1 VLFVVR
7 WQIFVDFLVL
17 AAAFYALLRWARSA
31 RALRIALAVVGLHAV
46 ALLARHLDLV
56 ITSWL
61 LDGAAILA
69 IILLLLIFQ
78 PELRRALMRLDSVLQ
93 RWPRRLSS
101 LSEGNHAIAEAAFAL
116 AQARVGALI
125 VVARRDSIAE
135 LVDGGIALE
144 AITSLEL
151 LEAIFQKDSPLHDGA
166 AIIDGDRLLKA
177 GVVLPLTQR
186 RDVPGFYGTRH
197 RAGMGLAE
205 RSDAQVIVVSEE
217 RGKVTLMSGSKLQQ
231 HMADRDQL
239 ITALEQVQSVVRE
252 SGASRLRRYL
262 LVDLGLKLA
271 ALGLAVLIWS
281 MSYLASGT
289 TIRTVSAP
297 VEFSNVPAG
306 MEITEQ
312 SADTLEIQVRGSP
325 WVMDS
330 VSLGKLIA
338 NFDLRSLHPGT
349 NTLRLAPGTLD
360 LPPGVAVDRVIPDK
374 IRVVAV
380 RSETRRPQEK

>member
-1 VLFVVR
+1 M
-7 WQIFVDFLVL
+7 
-17 AAAFYALLRWARSA
+17 
-31 RALRIALAVVGLHAV
+31 RIALAVVGLHAV

-78 PELRRALMRLDSVLQ
+78 PELRRAFMRLDSVLQ

-101 LSEGNHAIAEAAFAL
+101 LSEGNQAIAEAAFAL

-125 VVARRDSIAE
+125 VVVRRDSIGE

-166 AIIDGDRLLKA
+166 VIIDGDRLLKA

-205 RSDAQVIVVSEE
+205 RTDALVIVVSEE

-239 ITALEQVQSVVRE
+239 IKALQQVQSVVRE

-262 LVDLGLKLA
+262 LVDRGLKLA

-289 TIRTVSAP
+289 TIRTVTAP
-297 VEFSNVPAG
+297 VEFSNVPTG

-338 NFDLRSLHPGT
+338 NFDLGGLHAGA
-349 NTLRLAPGTLD
+349 NTLRLVPGTLD